1 MTDEP
6 KTIDLPPGTLL
17 HARLRRRMVTLLR
30 TPSAWWDIRPQ
41 PPREALDIG
50 GLRNVGLGD
59 DPPVSHGALPRCDLL
74 TV

>member
-41 PPREALDIG
+41 PPREVWTEGDPVVP
-50 GLRNVGLGD
+50 LRDVTVLWIPPQP
-59 DPPVSHGALPRCDLL
+59 DPERKP
-74 TV
+74 